1 MGKKVMWRIFL
12 IITIV
17 FLYSFIKKYVV
28 EDINIEIQLVYYLIL
43 IILMLSAYIKAK
55 IFIILD
61 EFKDEFNFL
70 KDVHKNRYHLY
81 FSNIDREELMK
92 KVNDYNEI
100 IQLNGI
106 ALITE
111 GENMINENILSKQE
125 KSIVDEIMKKTKK
138 LLKEVQPEK
147 EGD

>member
-28 EDINIEIQLVYYLIL
+28 EDINIEIQ
-43 IILMLSAYIKAK
+43 
-55 IFIILD
+55 
-61 EFKDEFNFL
+61 
-70 KDVHKNRYHLY
+70 
-81 FSNIDREELMK
+81 

-111 GENMINENILSKQE
+111 GENMINENILSTQE
-125 KSIVDEIMKKTKK
+125 KEFVNEIIQNTTK